1 MCLLNELSED
11 NCNLKNMMM
20 DLVILKYFFFIN
32 LLIKWVV
39 GDVMFVEEFLVDWWS
54 VMNLKEKD
62 LVLDDFFVKLD
73 IWCVY

>member
-1 MCLLNELSED
+1 MI
-11 NCNLKNMMM
+11 M

-39 GDVMFVEEFLVDWWS
+39 GDVMFVEEFLGDWWS